1 MKFVHFLQAMNEYQ
15 KYEKVCF
22 LIYNGTLI
30 ICSSFDFS
38 DVATDCCLRLRDGVY
53 YGVYFAYELS
63 MQLIYIGVI
72 MFPVECLD

>member
-22 LIYNGTLI
+22 FVYNETLI

-38 DVATDCCLRLRDGVY
+38 DVVTDCCLRLRDG
-53 YGVYFAYELS
+53 GVFRVRIEYAID
-63 MQLIYIGVI
+63 IYWCNYVSSR
-72 MFPVECLD
+72 VS